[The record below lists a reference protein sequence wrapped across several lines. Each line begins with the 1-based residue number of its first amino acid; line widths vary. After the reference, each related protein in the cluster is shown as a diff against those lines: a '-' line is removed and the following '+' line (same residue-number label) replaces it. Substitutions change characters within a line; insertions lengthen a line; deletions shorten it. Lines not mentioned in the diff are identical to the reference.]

1 MRQHGEGS
9 QIGRVTL
16 EGESVG
22 ERRVTGM
29 VKCPHCGTVLYS
41 TSEAAEML
49 GIGTR
54 TAQRWAGEGRF
65 PNAVRDTTPP
75 GRGPRWLIPSYDV
88 EAIQRER

>member
-1 MRQHGEGS
+1 MDHFT
-9 QIGRVTL
+9 IA
-16 EGESVG
+16 
-22 ERRVTGM
+22 
-29 VKCPHCGTVLYS
+29 GTA
-41 TSEAAEML
+41 EAAEML

-54 TAQRWAGEGRF
+54 TAQPWAGERRF